1 MKGLLCVVAAGLL
14 VAVASANSDAKN
26 GHFCYGDVNMKC
38 SSSKDEDGIPNC
50 NAAYGGASHAMKKL
64 SDYAQTHITRSFQYL
79 LMSTHF
85 GSYEANRPGFEKL
98 YRILSDQ
105 NWQASLDLIKH
116 MTKRG
121 GKMDFNYREVDNLA
135 SEPAKKEV
143 YELHE
148 LGSLARALDI
158 QKSLAQQAFDIHH
171 TCTKDTAEE
180 PRDPELTHYLEEN
193 FIEKH
198 ADTIRNLAGHTSDLK
213 QLLKTPDASL
223 NMFLFDE
230 YLFNKLSG

>member
-1 MKGLLCVVAAGLL
+1 MKGLIFAVAAALVVAL
-14 VAVASANSDAKN
+14 ASAAEGGS
-26 GHFCYGDVNMKC
+26 FCYGDVNMKC
-38 SSSKDEDGIPNC
+38 SSSADEAVAIPNC
-50 NAAYGGASHAMKKL
+50 NAAYGGAASAMEQL
-64 SDYAQTHITRSFQYL
+64 SNYVNTHITRSFQYL

-98 YRILSDQ
+98 YRVLSDQ
-105 NWQASLDLIKH
+105 NWEASLDLIKH

-121 GKMDFNYREVDNLA
+121 GKMNFNYREADNLA
-135 SEPAKKEV
+135 NVPAKKEV

-158 QKSLAQQAFDIHH
+158 QKSLAEEAFHIHH
-171 TCTKDTAEE
+171 TCSAKDSKHHDA
-180 PRDPELTHYLEEN
+180 ELTHYLEEH

-213 QLLKTPDASL
+213 NLLKTSDASL
-223 NMFLFDE
+223 SMYLFDE